1 MEITLEDHEGNRL
14 ACTLWG
20 EYVEKFL
27 NCVTQGVPGPFI
39 LLLSF
44 CKPRRYQGT
53 VTVST
58 SFHVTKMIFD
68 GNSDEVNQFRNSLP
82 LQVDDISYS
91 MEKNVAKS
99 QIKAQFEKKR
109 SNLGRSPNPTL
120 MKLAQPPLFIPIQRK
135 RENEVSVS
143 KSMSSVDQI
152 QDAPTTLLLLRSS
165 LNAATERNSQ
175 REERLG
181 L

>member
-58 SFHVTKMIFD
+58 SFHVTKMILD
-68 GNSDEVNQFRNSLP
+68 GNSDEVNQFRASLP
-82 LQVDDISYS
+82 LQVDDVSS
-91 MEKNVAKS
+91 
-99 QIKAQFEKKR
+99 
-109 SNLGRSPNPTL
+109 LTTL
-120 MKLAQPPLFIPIQRK
+120 MMGGGNEEVNEPLKITP
-135 RENEVSVS
+135 S
-143 KSMSSVDQI
+143 KTLIDTTKDHVR
-152 QDAPTTLLLLRSS
+152 PRGGTLLMWCEVTGFVLELPCRLVRGITS
-165 LNAATERNSQ
+165 LVAFW
-175 REERLG
+175 LG
-181 L
+181 NIPSASPAIFH